1 MKKLKKIPVFKNEDE
16 ERDLWDTHDTTE
28 YFDWSKAE
36 RVSFPNLQIT
46 DDPKWMWEAIKEAE
60 IGAKEG
66 NWGMGCVIVP
76 DGKIIGKG
84 HNEGYSRKNRLIHA
98 EILALEMAKDDLEA
112 HRHQATLYTTYD
124 PCPMCVGAMLVYKI
138 KRLVTGI
145 DLDHSGATGLL
156 DHLPPFY
163 RQEKFHIDVTQ
174 RILAQECKEVYLKGK
189 PAEKHIKQHKIILK

>member
-66 NWGMGCVIVP
+66 NW
-76 DGKIIGKG
+76 
-84 HNEGYSRKNRLIHA
+84 
-98 EILALEMAKDDLEA
+98 
-112 HRHQATLYTTYD
+112 
-124 PCPMCVGAMLVYKI
+124 
-138 KRLVTGI
+138 
-145 DLDHSGATGLL
+145 ATGLL